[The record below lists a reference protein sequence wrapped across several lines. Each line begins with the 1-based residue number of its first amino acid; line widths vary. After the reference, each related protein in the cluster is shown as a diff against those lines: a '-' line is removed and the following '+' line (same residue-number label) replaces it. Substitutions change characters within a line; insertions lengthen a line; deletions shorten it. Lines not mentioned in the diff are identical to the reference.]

1 MMTRRELGKTALA
14 ALPASS
20 LLAKPDSKFFGV
32 QIGAI
37 TYSFRSLPS
46 TADHLLK
53 YCVELGLSSIELM
66 SDPAEAYAGIPPA
79 PPRPAG
85 PGRKGGGRVPLSPEQ
100 QAAARKAAE
109 DRTKWRLSASM
120 DKYKELRARF
130 SDAGVKIE
138 IFKLALTEAMSDEEY
153 DYVFTVTRALGASCV
168 TMELPAREALSKR
181 IGQFAARHKIFAGYH
196 NHMQVNASSWDT
208 ALSQSSYNSINL
220 DVGHF
225 SEAISASPVPF
236 IREKASRIT
245 SFHLKDKKFGTNG
258 GGNVPWGTGQTGLRE
273 ILQLMKK
280 EKYRW
285 PANIELE
292 YNVPEGSSVMTE
304 MAKCVQ
310 FCKDALS

>member
-1 MMTRRELGKTALA
+1 MMTRRELGKAALA
-14 ALPASS
+14 ALPASP
-20 LLAKPDSKFFGV
+20 LLAKPDSKFSGV

-66 SDPAEAYAGIPPA
+66 SDPAETYAGIPAA
-79 PPRPAG
+79 PPRPSG

-138 IFKLALTEAMSDEEY
+138 IFKLALTEAMSDDEY
-153 DYVFTVTRALGASCV
+153 DYVFTVARALGASCV
-168 TMELPAREALSKR
+168 TMELPAQAALSKR

-292 YNVPEGSSVMTE
+292 YNVPEGSSVMAE